1 MQCCRY
7 TLIMRLLVPFLLLV
21 ALIAAAVAL
30 DRPPERADLVF
41 VNRGEIFTL
50 DPQRMSWMQDF
61 RMAYS
66 LYEGLVRWNSDDG
79 SIEPAAAESWT
90 ISDDGLTY
98 TFRLR
103 HDARWSNGEAV
114 TAHDF
119 VYAWSRAVLPET
131 AADYTMMFFNI
142 AGAKEFFEWR
152 STELQRLAT
161 GAGADGS
168 SPREAAESLWDRTEQ
183 RFHETVEA
191 RALDEHTLRVT
202 LVRPL
207 PYFLDLTAFPAFYP
221 IHRPTVEGWS
231 LDADSRATAR
241 DRGWHN
247 LDTPPFSNRR
257 WISLDPVTGSFQ
269 QQHGW
274 SKPGSFV
281 GNGPYILAEWRY
293 KRGLRL
299 QRNPY
304 YHSPHLVQAESV
316 ACLSIEDTNTAVMA
330 FETGEIDW
338 LSEVSAE
345 YQSDMLEQRARYIER
360 YRRQIDELLAQGRS
374 MDEALAAMPPPDPRN
389 GERRNIH
396 VLPTFG
402 TDFYSFNCREKLA
415 DGRDNPF
422 ADARVRRAFV
432 LSVDR
437 HLLVKT
443 VTRLNEPVATT
454 LIPPDSIPGY
464 VSPTGLGFDI
474 SAARG
479 ELQAAGWIDR
489 DRNGVVEN
497 QRGEEFP
504 VVDLLYST
512 NTARYRDLSLALRD
526 MWQRELGVRVEL
538 RGKDNKFFKEDLIRG
553 NFMIG
558 RGRWYGDYG
567 DPTTF
572 LNIFRTGDGNNDR
585 GYSNPRIDELL
596 DQADVERD
604 PHKRMDLL
612 GECERT
618 LFQEEAPMLTICQLV
633 QLYMYEPGEL
643 RGLTHHPRLVQY
655 LWRMD
660 VDSRR

>member
-1 MQCCRY
+1 
-7 TLIMRLLVPFLLLV
+7 MRLVVPFLV
-21 ALIAAAVAL
+21 IIALIAGALAL
-30 DRPPERADLVF
+30 DRAPERADLVF

-66 LYEGLVRWNSDDG
+66 LFEGLVRWNSDDG
-79 SIEPAAAESWT
+79 SIEPAAAQSWR

-98 TFRLR
+98 TFNLR
-103 HDARWSNGEAV
+103 RDARWSNGEPV

-119 VYAWSRAVLPET
+119 IYAWSRALMPET

-142 AGAKEFFEWR
+142 AGAQDFFSWR
-152 STELQRLAT
+152 SAQLQRFSTMAR
-161 GAGADGS
+161 
-168 SPREAAESLWDRTEQ
+168 PEASTPGESAEALWERTEQ
-183 RFHETVEA
+183 RFDESVGV
-191 RALDEHTLRVT
+191 RAIDEHTLQVT

-207 PYFLDLTAFPAFYP
+207 PYFLDLAAFPAFYP
-221 IHRPTVEGWS
+221 VHRPTVEGWTLDEASQATARQRGWHAIRPPPFRHRRWLS
-231 LDADSRATAR
+231 LDAAS
-241 DRGWHN
+241 G
-247 LDTPPFSNRR
+247 
-257 WISLDPVTGSFQ
+257 SLQ

-274 SKPGSFV
+274 TKPGTFV

-299 QRNPY
+299 QRNPHF
-304 YHSPHLVQAESV
+304 HSPHIVRSDSV
-316 ACLSIEDTNTAVMA
+316 ACLSIDDTNTAVMA
-330 FETGEIDW
+330 FETGEIEW

-360 YRRQIDELLAQGRS
+360 YRGKIDEQLALGRT
-374 MDEALAAMPPPDPRN
+374 MDEALAALPPPDQRN

-402 TDFYSFNCREKLA
+402 TDFYSFNCRPTLA
-415 DGRDNPF
+415 DGRENPF

-432 LSVDR
+432 LSADR
-437 HLLVKT
+437 ELLVRT
-443 VTRLNEPVATT
+443 VTRLHEPVMTT

-464 VSPTGLGFDI
+464 SSPAGLGLDVD
-474 SAARG
+474 AARR
-479 ELQAAGWIDR
+479 ELADAGWLDR
-489 DRNGVVEN
+489 DRNGIIEN
-497 QRGEEFP
+497 RRGVEFP

-512 NTARYRDLSLALRD
+512 NTSRYKDLSLALRD
-526 MWQRELGVRVEL
+526 MWQRELGVRIEL

-585 GYSNPRIDELL
+585 GYSNPRIDDLL
-596 DQADVERD
+596 DEADVERD
-604 PHKRMDLL
+604 PRRRMELL
-612 GECERT
+612 SECERI
-618 LFQEEAPMLTICQLV
+618 LFQEEAPMLVICQLV

-655 LWRMD
+655 LWRME
-660 VDSRR
+660 VDR